1 MRGNRI
7 RQRAGVVHDSFM
19 QPVSDEHFVSWQQTP
34 EQMDALWETGWRHFG
49 PIFYRYQ
56 QCLTPAGLRNV
67 QPLRIDVQNLA
78 LSKSQRRIL
87 RKNSDVEL
95 RVRPAELLDDRRRLF
110 ELHKRRFTDNVPNSL
125 EDFLGP
131 APQAGPCLTVEVG
144 AFLDDRLIAASFLD
158 VGETSV
164 SSIYAFF
171 DPAESRRS
179 LGNATLI
186 WEILLARRTG
196 KIWHYPGYAYLEPSS
211 YDYKKRFAP
220 MQVFDWK
227 SWRPTQPDPAG

>member
-1 MRGNRI
+1 
-7 RQRAGVVHDSFM
+7 M
-19 QPVSDEHFVSWQQTP
+19 QPVKDEHFVSWQQTP
-34 EQMDALWETGWRHFG
+34 EQMDALWAAGWRHFG

-56 QCLTPAGLRNV
+56 QCLTPYGLRNV
-67 QPLRIDVQNLA
+67 QPLRIDVERME

-87 RKNSDVEL
+87 RKNADVEL
-95 RVRPAELLDDRRRLF
+95 RVRPAELLEDRQRLF
-110 ELHKRRFTDNVPNSL
+110 DLHKARFTENVPNSL

-131 APQAGPCLTVEVG
+131 APQAGPCLTVELG
-144 AFLDDRLIAASFLD
+144 AFLGERLIAASYLD

-164 SSIYAFF
+164 SSIYGFF

-196 KIWHYPGYAYLEPSS
+196 KRWHYPGYAYLEPSS

-220 MQVFDWK
+220 MEFLDWK
-227 SWRPTQPDPAG
+227 MWRPLVWTAND